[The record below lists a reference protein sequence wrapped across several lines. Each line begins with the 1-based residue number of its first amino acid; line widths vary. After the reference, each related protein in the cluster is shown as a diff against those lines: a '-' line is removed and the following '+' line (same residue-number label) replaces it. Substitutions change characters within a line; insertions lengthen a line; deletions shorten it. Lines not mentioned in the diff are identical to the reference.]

1 MTAMEIV
8 RQLNE
13 HRPSFLTLLGGEVVA
28 ADADAKTCTL
38 SFDVSTD
45 FCHSVNVVQGGFVT
59 SMLDAAMTHA
69 AFACAEPI
77 INVATMEIKVS
88 FLEPALAGKFRA
100 VGHILKEGR
109 SIGFMNGEL
118 YDDEGKLIATATT
131 TAKLVRPR

>member
-8 RQLNE
+8 HRLNE
-13 HRPSFLTLLGGEVVA
+13 HRPQFLTMLGGEVIGV
-28 ADADAKTCTL
+28 DPEAKSCTL
-38 SFDVSTD
+38 AFDVSTD

-59 SMLDAAMTHA
+59 SMLDAAMSHA
-69 AFACAEPI
+69 AFTCADAV
-77 INVATMEIKVS
+77 INVATLEIKVS

-109 SIGFMNGEL
+109 STGFMNGEL
-118 YDDEGKLIATATT
+118 YDGEGKLIATATT